1 MTGILNINKPKGVSS
16 SAVVSKVRKIL
27 GEKTIGHMGTL
38 DPQAEGVL
46 LLGVGKATKLFN
58 HFLSKDKVY
67 LAEFTF
73 GYETDTL
80 DCDGKIINETEN
92 LPSLEQIKSE
102 LKKQIGKI
110 NQIPPQYSAKNI
122 AGRRAY
128 DIARS
133 GEVAELSA
141 SKVEIYNIEFIS
153 QVKVNVYTFNIHC
166 SSGTYIRSIC
176 RDLAYNLNSLATMT
190 ALQRTRC
197 GRYTIENSITLQQLE
212 QNMELVL
219 EPIEKTLD
227 NLQVYELDEKY
238 YFEISNGIKIQLD
251 NLPKNDFL
259 LFCKS
264 ELFGISKSIEGNL
277 KIITY
282 LKDNK

>member
-197 GRYTIENSITLQQLE
+197 GIYTIENSITLQQLE
-212 QNMELVL
+212 QNMELAL